1 MGISCKHCGGTSFVK
16 NGFVRNLQRYRCKKC
31 GCNFTA
37 TPKRGCPTDIKAL
50 AIWLYR
56 SGKISFRKVGSL
68 LGVSAVSAYKWVHQE
83 GGPARSEMMQVI
95 REIELDDLHHLL
107 GEKTARTAYG
117 KPLLVMHGEV
127 SPELW
132 LAVII
137 VGDI

>member
-1 MGISCKHCGGTSFVK
+1 MGISCKQCGGTSFVK
-16 NGFVRNLQRYRCKKC
+16 NGFVRGLQRYRCKKC

-37 TPKRGCPTDIKAL
+37 TPKRGRPIDIKAL

-68 LGVSAVSAYKWVHQE
+68 LGISAVSAYKWVHQE
-83 GGPARSEMMQVI
+83 EPAKSEIMKVI
-95 REIELDDLHHLL
+95 KEIEVEELCSLL
-107 GEKTARTAYG
+107 CEKTASVAYG